1 MQEKTITIFNKTIRQ
16 DADGRFCLNDLHKA
30 AIANGQATDNH
41 KPAKFLRN
49 ENVKAFVKVLDLEGQ
64 NCPSIQ
70 TIKGR
75 GITGTYATE
84 LVALRYAGWISPKVE
99 VEVYKTFQKVA
110 NADEGLTH
118 DLLERQQDPEAQ
130 KRLAARAQ
138 SKVIRQTFTDGLK
151 KHGVTGVGYALC
163 TNAIYEP
170 LFGTDAKGLRELM
183 KLPQKANVRE
193 SMERREL
200 VATMF
205 AEELALIKIER
216 EKAQGNYQCAAQSR
230 KAAEQTKAAMEDKS

>member
-1 MQEKTITIFNKTIRQ
+1 MNTITLFNKTIRQ
-16 DADGRFCLNDLHKA
+16 DENGRYCLNDLHKA
-30 AIANGQATDNH
+30 AMANGQATDSH

-49 ENVKAFVKVLDLEGQ
+49 ENAKAFVEALDLEGQ

-118 DLLERQQDPEAQ
+118 DLIERQQDPEAQ
-130 KRLAARAQ
+130 RRLAARAQ
-138 SKVIRQTFTDGLK
+138 SKVIRQTFTDGLQQ
-151 KHGVTGVGYALC
+151 HGVTGIGYAMC

-170 LFGTDAKGLRELM
+170 LFGADAKGLRELK
-183 KLPQKANVRE
+183 KLTQKANVRE
-193 SMERREL
+193 AMDRREL
-200 VATMF
+200 VAAMF
-205 AEELALIKIER
+205 AEEVALMRIER
-216 EKAQGNYQCAAQSR
+216 ENAQGNRRCAEESR
-230 KAAEQTKAAMEDKS
+230 KAAIQTKTAMG